1 MDLTK
6 LTLEELKA
14 MVYDELEKAE
24 IANSNI
30 KYLQA
35 EIQSRKQSLPVED
48 KKDDGR
54 K

>member
-6 LTLEELKA
+6 KTLEELKA

-35 EIQSRKQSLPVED
+35 EIQARRTSPEAEP
-48 KKDDGR
+48 KK